1 MPVSSASRRSL
12 FLLFKCVLCECALCL
27 GLSLSW
33 LQSSSWAQE
42 PPAKPAAKEAASPK
56 PKPQTAPARTPDT
69 RPSEPPPVLQQLNSA
84 LQGLVTKVSP
94 AVVQV
99 LVTGYGALSESTRAQ
114 TALLAP
120 QPAVGPGAIPGP
132 ARVI

>member
-12 FLLFKCVLCECALCL
+12 FLIFEWVLCLA
-27 GLSLSW
+27 LSLSW

-42 PPAKPAAKEAASPK
+42 TPAKPAAKEAASPK
-56 PKPQTAPARTPDT
+56 PKPQTAPAKTPDT

-84 LQGLVTKVSP
+84 LQGLVAKVSP

-99 LVTGYGALSESTRAQ
+99 LGTGYGALNESNRAP

>member
-42 PPAKPAAKEAASPK
+42 TPAKPAAKEAASPK
-56 PKPQTAPARTPDT
+56 PKLQTAPAKIPDT
-69 RPSEPPPVLQQLNSA
+69 RPSEPYSSCGAGCLP
-84 LQGLVTKVSP
+84 GFCDDR
-94 AVVQV
+94 VVYLILRSSV
-99 LVTGYGALSESTRAQ
+99 DEEE
-114 TALLAP
+114 
-120 QPAVGPGAIPGP
+120 
-132 ARVI
+132 